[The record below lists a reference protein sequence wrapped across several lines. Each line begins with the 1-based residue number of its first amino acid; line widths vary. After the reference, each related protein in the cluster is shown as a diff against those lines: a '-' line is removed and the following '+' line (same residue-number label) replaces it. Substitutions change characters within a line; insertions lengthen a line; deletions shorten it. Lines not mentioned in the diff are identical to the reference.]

1 MNEAFKKPT
10 IHSMKR
16 RSHAHDYSRK
26 GCYHITI
33 SVAKGLRQPL
43 GRIAGRLDKPD
54 GDSEGPHVEL
64 SPIGK
69 MVEKELRES
78 IRRYYP
84 MLEVVEYVVMPEHLH
99 FLLMAHS
106 NVVSQ
111 SGRATHL
118 GHVIA
123 GFKLG
128 CNKHY
133 WAMTGKIAQEGYG
146 ENESL
151 ATESPGTLG
160 SKSEST
166 RGSKSESKPESK
178 STQESES
185 TQGSESTHGSESES
199 TQGSE
204 SEGTTGS
211 NSALGDSVVK
221 HAASGG
227 ALPPLFDAGYCDVMP
242 VDETQMATQRAY
254 ILANPRNRLM
264 RVTNREW
271 LYPQCHTV
279 DTAVSIPAL
288 KGYLQREC
296 PQQLTADSFGL
307 IEKRLLKNNGR
318 VACDSYGNL
327 TLLNRRLLPVVCH
340 RKDAQLFEQ
349 QKRRCLAEAASGAVL
364 VSARIARGEQEII
377 DQALLSGYAVVRIED
392 NGFPEIYHPSADRMD
407 DCATG
412 NLLLLTPWSYQF
424 MTQEENITVPFCKTM
439 NCVCQAIC
447 RQKDTWWY

>member
-128 CNKHY
+128 CNRHY
-133 WAMTGKIAQEGYG
+133 WEMTGKIAQEGCG
-146 ENESL
+146 ENECL

-160 SKSEST
+160 SKN
-166 RGSKSESKPESK
+166 KP
-178 STQESES
+178 
-185 TQGSESTHGSESES
+185 GSESTH
-199 TQGSE
+199 GSE

-221 HAASGG
+221 HAASEG

-271 LYPQCHTV
+271 LYPQRHTV

>member
-1 MNEAFKKPT
+1 MDRDFKKAT

-16 RSHAHDYSRK
+16 RCRAHDYSWK

-33 SVAKGLRQPL
+33 SVAKGLHQPL
-43 GRIAGRLDKPD
+43 GRMAGRLDKPD
-54 GDSEGPHVEL
+54 NDSDVPHVEL
-64 SPIGK
+64 TPIGK

-78 IRRYYP
+78 IHRYYP

-111 SGRATHL
+111 NGKATHL

-128 CNKHY
+128 CNKRY
-133 WAMTGKIAQEGYG
+133 WAITGKIAQEESLAG
-146 ENESL
+146 EGL
-151 ATESPGTLG
+151 ATESPGTLN
-160 SKSEST
+160 SNNA
-166 RGSKSESKPESK
+166 
-178 STQESES
+178 
-185 TQGSESTHGSESES
+185 
-199 TQGSE
+199 
-204 SEGTTGS
+204 GTLKDNNAGKVRS
-211 NSALGDSVVK
+211 DSALGDSVVK

-242 VDETQMATQRAY
+242 VDEEQLATQRAY
-254 ILANPRNRLM
+254 IRANPRNRLM
-264 RVTNREW
+264 RMANREW
-271 LYPQCHTV
+271 LYPQRNTV

-296 PQQLTADSFGL
+296 PQQLSADSFAA
-307 IEKRLLKNNGR
+307 IEKRLMKKNGH

-340 RKDAQLFEQ
+340 RKDAGLFEQ
-349 QKRRCLAEAASGAVL
+349 QKARCLAEAATGAVL
-364 VSARIARGEQEII
+364 VSARIARGEQEIL
-377 DQALLSGYAVVRIED
+377 DQALLCGYAVIRIED
-392 NGFPEIYHPSADRMD
+392 NGFPDIYHPSADRMD
-407 DCATG
+407 DCAAG

-424 MTQEENITVPFCKTM
+424 MTQEDNITVPFCKTM
-439 NCVCQAIC
+439 NCISQAIC
-447 RQKDTWWY
+447 KLKDTWWKDE

>member
-111 SGRATHL
+111 NGNATHL

-133 WAMTGKIAQEGYG
+133 WAMTGKIAQEGCG
-146 ENESL
+146 ENEGL

-160 SKSEST
+160 SKN
-166 RGSKSESKPESK
+166 KP
-178 STQESES
+178 
-185 TQGSESTHGSESES
+185 GSESTHGSESES

-227 ALPPLFDAGYCDVMP
+227 TLPPLFDAGYCDVMP

-271 LYPQCHTV
+271 LYPQRHTV